1 MRRRDVILALGGAA
15 AAVRPLAARAQQPR
29 PVTIGIL
36 NQENPEP
43 LRALLRDSLRDIGY
57 VEGETLRVEFRSA
70 EGSRDRLADLAA
82 ELIGLKVDVLVAYPT
97 QAVVAAR
104 DATRELPIV
113 MFGAGDP
120 LATGLVANLARPGG
134 NITGTSSTASESG
147 SKTLEIVREIIP
159 SVRRVAALAN
169 APDPF
174 TRTFVEQLQRGG
186 SALRLEIEVL
196 MINAAEELDAAFAT
210 MTKNA
215 ADAVVVQPSLPRRL
229 VAELALKYRIPAI
242 APTLAFAALGGLAS
256 YAGSPKEAARRTA
269 AIIDRILKGSKPADL
284 PVEQPTIF
292 ELAIN
297 LKTAKALGLDIPPT
311 LLARATC
318 AGHRRPRCGRLS
330 PAPRYGRP
338 AFRN

>member
-1 MRRRDVILALGGAA
+1 MKRRDFMLALGGVAA
-15 AAVRPLAARAQQPR
+15 AAIPLATRAQQPR

-43 LRALLRDSLRDIGY
+43 LWTLLRQALREIGY
-57 VEGETLRVEFRSA
+57 AEGENLRAEFRSA
-70 EGSRDRLADLAA
+70 EGSRDRLAGLAA

-97 QAVVAAR
+97 QAVFAAR
-104 DATRELPIV
+104 DATSEMPIV
-113 MFGAGDP
+113 MYGAGDP
-120 LATGLVANLARPGG
+120 LATGLVANFARPGG
-134 NITGTSSTASESG
+134 NITGTSATASESG

-169 APDPF
+169 AADPF
-174 TRTFVEQLQRGG
+174 TGTFVEQLQRGG
-186 SALRLEIEVL
+186 SALRLETEVL
-196 MINAAEELDAAFAT
+196 MINASEELDAAFAT
-210 MTKNA
+210 MKRNG

-229 VAELALKYRIPAI
+229 VAELALKYRVPAI

-297 LKTAKALGLDIPPT
+297 LKTAKALGVDIPPT
-311 LLARATC
+311 LIARADEVIE
-318 AGHRRPRCGRLS
+318 
-330 PAPRYGRP
+330 
-338 AFRN
+338 

>member
-1 MRRRDVILALGGAA
+1 M
-15 AAVRPLAARAQQPR
+15 AARTQQPR
-29 PVTIGIL
+29 SVTIGIL

-43 LRALLRDSLRDIGY
+43 LWTLLRQALREIGY
-57 VEGETLRVEFRSA
+57 AEGENLRAEFRSA
-70 EGSRDRLADLAA
+70 EGSQDRLAGLAA

-97 QAVVAAR
+97 QAVFAAR
-104 DATRELPIV
+104 DATRETPIV
-113 MFGAGDP
+113 MYGAGDP

-196 MINAAEELDAAFAT
+196 MISAAEELDAAFAT
-210 MTKNA
+210 MKKNG

-229 VAELALKYRIPAI
+229 VAELALKYRVPAI

-297 LKTAKALGLDIPPT
+297 LKTAKALGVDIPPT
-311 LLARATC
+311 LIARADEVIE
-318 AGHRRPRCGRLS
+318 
-330 PAPRYGRP
+330 
-338 AFRN
+338 

>member
-1 MRRRDVILALGGAA
+1 MRRREFMRALGGVAA
-15 AAVRPLAARAQQPR
+15 AAIPLATRAQQPR

-36 NQENPEP
+36 NHENPEP
-43 LRALLRDSLRDIGY
+43 LLTLLRGALRDIGY
-57 VEGETLRVEFRSA
+57 TEGENLRVEFRSA
-70 EGSRDRLADLAA
+70 EGSRDRLAGLAA

-97 QAVVAAR
+97 QAAFAAR
-104 DATRELPIV
+104 DATREMPIV
-113 MFGAGDP
+113 MYGAGDP

-186 SALRLEIEVL
+186 SALRVEIEIL

-210 MTKNA
+210 MKKNA

-229 VAELALKYRIPAI
+229 VAELALKYRVPAI
-242 APTLAFAALGGLAS
+242 APTLAFASLGGLAS

-269 AIIDRILKGSKPADL
+269 AIIDKILKGSKPADL

-297 LKTAKALGLDIPPT
+297 LKTAKVLGLDIPPT
-311 LLARATC
+311 LLARADEVIE
-318 AGHRRPRCGRLS
+318 
-330 PAPRYGRP
+330 
-338 AFRN
+338 

>member
-1 MRRRDVILALGGAA
+1 MKRREFMLALGGVAA
-15 AAVRPLAARAQQPR
+15 AAIPLALRAQQPK

-36 NQENPEP
+36 NHENPEP
-43 LRALLRDSLRDIGY
+43 LRTLLRDSLRDIGY
-57 VEGETLRVEFRSA
+57 IEGETLRVEFRSA
-70 EGSRDRLADLAA
+70 EGSRDRLAGLAA

-97 QAVVAAR
+97 QAAFAAR
-104 DATRELPIV
+104 DATREMPIV
-113 MFGAGDP
+113 MYGAGDP

-186 SALRLEIEVL
+186 SALRLEIEIL
-196 MINAAEELDAAFAT
+196 MINMINAAEELDAAFAT

-215 ADAVVVQPSLPRRL
+215 AGAVVVQPSLPRRL
-229 VAELALKYRIPAI
+229 VAELALKYRVPAI

-297 LKTAKALGLDIPPT
+297 LKTAKVLGLDIPPT
-311 LLARATC
+311 LLARADEVIE
-318 AGHRRPRCGRLS
+318 
-330 PAPRYGRP
+330 
-338 AFRN
+338 